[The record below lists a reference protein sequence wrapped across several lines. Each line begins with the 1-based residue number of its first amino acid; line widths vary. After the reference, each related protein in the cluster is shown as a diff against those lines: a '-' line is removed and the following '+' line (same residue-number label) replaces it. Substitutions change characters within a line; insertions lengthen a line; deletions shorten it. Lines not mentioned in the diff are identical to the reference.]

1 MRTLFSLMIVLAG
14 TSALLSQDQPAAA
27 PDSIK
32 VDVPLVSLDVTV
44 VDSQGRSIMDLNR
57 SDFSIL
63 EDGAPQ
69 PIRNFSSVKAPYSV
83 LLLLDCSE
91 STRDRMTL
99 LLDGMVR
106 FVDQLRTSDNVAVAA
121 FGSDV
126 HTILDWSPERKR
138 KINFGDSP
146 ICRSTDFYGAIDWS
160 VRKIHGMT
168 GRRGV
173 VVFSDGF
180 HTDVARKDML
190 VNGNRVRRVVPPAED
205 RDFQRILKRVR
216 ESGATF
222 YFVAVDTD
230 RNPGREYAGPIPDLQ
245 QIRARME
252 LLADASGGRIVF
264 PKETS
269 DVVPLFL
276 QIGRELGTAYS
287 LAYTPSHPKDGNYH
301 SIEIRVRGEGYQV
314 QQSRKGYT
322 GN

>member
-1 MRTLFSLMIVLAG
+1 
-14 TSALLSQDQPAAA
+14 
-27 PDSIK
+27 
-32 VDVPLVSLDVTV
+32 
-44 VDSQGRSIMDLNR
+44 
-57 SDFSIL
+57 
-63 EDGAPQ
+63 
-69 PIRNFSSVKAPYSV
+69 
-83 LLLLDCSE
+83 
-91 STRDRMTL
+91 MTL
-99 LLDGMVR
+99 LLDGMAR
-106 FVDQLRTSDNVAVAA
+106 FIDQLRTSDNVAIAA

-126 HTILDWSPERKR
+126 HTILDWSLERKR
-138 KINFGDSP
+138 KINFSDNP
-146 ICRSTDFYGAIDWS
+146 ICRSTDFYGAIDWG

-180 HTDVARKDML
+180 HTEVARKDMV
-190 VNGNRVRRVVPPAED
+190 VNGNKVRRVVPPSED
-205 RDFQRILKRVR
+205 RDFQRVLKRVR

-230 RNPGREYAGPIPDLQ
+230 RNPGKEYAGPLPDLQ

-252 LLADASGGRIVF
+252 LLADSSGGRIVF

-301 SIEIRVRGEGYQV
+301 SIEVRVRGESYQV

-322 GN
+322 GD